1 MVVGERKELEVGV
14 RNLGTTWRRL
24 LLRIDD
30 GGVEGSNTAGDG
42 VLKCLVSEVE
52 VGHVGP
58 GEMIMVV
65 LPVLGVRSGVG
76 GLGRLAVVDTDR
88 GAALALRTEWMAKVV
103 DAVSTPSPACS
114 KV

>member
-1 MVVGERKELEVGV
+1 MRSQQVLVGERKELEVGV
-14 RNLGTTWRRL
+14 KNLGTTWRRL

-30 GGVEGSNTAGDG
+30 AGVEGNSAATDG

-52 VGHVGP
+52 VGPLGP
-58 GEMIMVV
+58 GEMVMVV
-65 LPVLGVRSGVG
+65 LPVLGVRRGIA

-103 DAVSTPSPACS
+103 DAV
-114 KV
+114 